1 MSAADIAIDCRQPW
15 LIARFSGPRRMLSW
29 SPNRPGFTVAD
40 MVAWLEVTS
49 ADVVDLTDPAAYL
62 RARLAAAG
70 LERAVGLM
78 TARDVRRH
86 HLTRSTVDG
95 IGAVALVTAG
105 LTNGERIG
113 ERCPDPALP
122 AVAGTINALV
132 HVSVPLT
139 RGAFLEAMSLAVQA
153 RTVAVAEA
161 GIRREGAVVTGTG
174 TDCLVVAAPSGPDP
188 AVYAG
193 LHTAIGEAVGAA
205 VLSATRAAVA
215 GWVADQTGTAP

>member
-1 MSAADIAIDCRQPW
+1 MSVAEIAIDCRQPW
-15 LIARFSGPRRMLSW
+15 LVARFAGPRRMLSW
-29 SPNRPGFTVAD
+29 SPNRPGFAVAD
-40 MVAWLEVTS
+40 AVAWLEVTD
-49 ADVVDLTDPAAYL
+49 ADVVDLSDPAGYL
-62 RARLAAAG
+62 RARLAAAS
-70 LERAVGLM
+70 LQRAVGLM

-86 HLTRSTVDG
+86 HLGHSTVDG
-95 IGAVALVTAG
+95 IGATALTTAG

-113 ERCPDPALP
+113 ERCTDPALR
-122 AVAGTINALV
+122 AAAGTINTLV
-132 HVSVPLT
+132 HVTVPLT

-161 GIRREGAVVTGTG
+161 GIRRGGSIITGTG
-174 TDCLVVAAPSGPDP
+174 TDCLVVAAPPGPQP

-215 GWVADQTGTAP
+215 GWVADQTGNAP